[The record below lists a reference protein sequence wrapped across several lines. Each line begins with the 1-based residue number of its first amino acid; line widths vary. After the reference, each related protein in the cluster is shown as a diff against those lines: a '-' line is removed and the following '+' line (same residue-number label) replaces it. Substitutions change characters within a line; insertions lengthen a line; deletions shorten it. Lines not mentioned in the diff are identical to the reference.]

1 MRRTVKARIEVDLH
15 DSTDLTFAIA
25 AAAGAPLESER
36 LRFELDGA
44 AVDAT
49 ELVEAP
55 GTRLHALTTGPGV
68 LVATYEAVAAGSAP
82 APEVAPL
89 DRIVYTRPSRYC
101 QSDVLT
107 PVARELFGDL
117 RGLDLL
123 LAARNWVNGRTA
135 YVSGSSSGTTG
146 ALDTFLARQGVCRD
160 FAHLLIAVLR
170 ALDVPA
176 RLVSVFA
183 PGLSPMDFHAVV
195 EAMVDGTWFLLDA
208 TGLAPRRSMLR
219 IATGRDAADTAFL
232 TNTLADLDFRSLTV
246 LAIVDALPADDPAE
260 PVQLG

>member
-1 MRRTVKARIEVDLH
+1 MRRTVNARIEVELR
-15 DSTDLTFAIA
+15 DSTDMTFAIA
-25 AAAGAPLESER
+25 AAAGTPLESESV
-36 LRFELDGA
+36 RFELDGA

-49 ELVEAP
+49 ELIEDP
-55 GTRLHALTTGPGV
+55 GTRLHAFQTGPGL
-68 LVATYEAVAAGSAP
+68 LVATYEAVAEGEAP
-82 APEVAPL
+82 VAEPTTL
-89 DRIVYTRPSRYC
+89 DRIVYSRPSRYC
-101 QSDVLT
+101 QSDALT

-117 RGLDLL
+117 RGHELL

-135 YVSGSSSGTTG
+135 YVSGSSRATDG
-146 ALDTFLARQGVCRD
+146 ALDTFHARQGVCRD
-160 FAHLLIAVLR
+160 YAHLLIAVLR

-195 EAMVDGTWFLLDA
+195 EAIVDGEWFVLDA

-232 TNTLADLDFRSLTV
+232 TNTLTDLDFRSLEV
-246 LAIVDALPADDPAE
+246 LAIVDELPADDPAE
-260 PVQLG
+260 PVQLR

>member
-1 MRRTVKARIEVDLH
+1 MRRTVNARIEVDLR

-25 AAAGAPLESER
+25 AAAGTPFESESV
-36 LRFELDGA
+36 RFELDGA
-44 AVDAT
+44 QIDAH
-49 ELVEAP
+49 ELIEHP
-55 GTRLHALTTGPGV
+55 GTRLHTFTTGPGL
-68 LVATYEAVAAGSAP
+68 LVATYEAVADGQLPP
-82 APEVAPL
+82 AEGTDL
-89 DRIVYTRPSRYC
+89 DRIVYSRPSRYC
-101 QSDVLT
+101 QSDALT

-117 RGLDLL
+117 RSHELL
-123 LAARNWVNGRTA
+123 IAARNWVNGRTA
-135 YVSGSSSGTTG
+135 YVSGSSSATDG

-160 FAHLLIAVLR
+160 YAHLLIAVLR

-195 EAMVDGTWFLLDA
+195 EALVDGEWFLLDA

-232 TNTLADLDFRSLTV
+232 TNTLTDLEFKSLEV
-246 LAIVDALPADDPAE
+246 LAIVDDLPADDPSE
-260 PVQLG
+260 LVQLR